1 MYYYMLIS
9 STMQIEEFR
18 HNAPIGQ
25 FAWQSFYFTRKK
37 DNKYDSFFSEIVDMK
52 DQSSQLRGGLFEGK
66 FELFSK
72 AYAEVNEIEKRAIHY
87 MI

>member
-9 STMQIEEFR
+9 STMQIVEFR

-37 DNKYDSFFSEIVDMK
+37 DNKYEAFFNEIADLK
-52 DQSSQLRGGLFEGK
+52 EQSSQHGLPGGYRGICCLSWMSGW
-66 FELFSK
+66 
-72 AYAEVNEIEKRAIHY
+72 
-87 MI
+87 M